1 MGVPPNPP
9 PAPPIPLLPSWAPG
23 RSSLSLRTAVQK
35 GPPST
40 DSTYLA
46 ARTLRPSVPPP
57 APQIS
62 PSASSTV
69 QKPSTLSA
77 PPSPK
82 ANLAGRC
89 WLWGGGAPRLCPQ
102 KGPGTPPP
110 PAPPPP
116 ADLRKCSIL
125 QALSGGSPSSSSPP
139 APRAAQAQHRGMLSG
154 RAVHGTLCR
163 QRGAGG
169 AGGGMGGEFGVRSP
183 AMGCWGGVAGSLG
196 P

>member
-1 MGVPPNPP
+1 MEQSPAAP
-9 PAPPIPLLPSWAPG
+9 PAA
-23 RSSLSLRTAVQK
+23 LRT
-35 GPPST
+35 
-40 DSTYLA
+40 
-46 ARTLRPSVPPP
+46 
-57 APQIS
+57 PQYRQLI
-62 PSASSTV
+62 
-69 QKPSTLSA
+69 
-77 PPSPK
+77 
-82 ANLAGRC
+82 
-89 WLWGGGAPRLCPQ
+89 PRLLHHQRPPQ
-102 KGPGTPPP
+102 AAMFVGPPPP